1 MSGLSTRKSWQ
12 SRLASKVQTLSEGSN
27 TNTQNKEKAGKFQ
40 ALPAFSF
47 KGYDQLSISKGTLK
61 VMNTGSTLRLV
72 PEPGVGVLSGG
83 PLNFQYE
90 FVEII
95 LHFNGKSFP
104 MELHM
109 VHKKVHDETVEDA
122 PLHESGLCVLGF
134 MFDIVESD
142 MPIHG
147 LNKLARIA
155 DYLCQTGTI
164 FDKAKL
170 KDLFQDGLVL
180 DLDVNIANFVPSH
193 LEEYFTYKGS
203 FTTGGYE
210 EAVKWVVFRNPLAIK
225 KEHLKVFQTLLQNSG
240 QESIMNNLSIFDR
253 PFHCHREELSA
264 REVIKAVGVSTKN
277 NSGKVGGTIP
287 KSIQAVNERG
297 RAKKN
302 LSNDLTVFLTKFRRR
317 VGKKTVEPPPVIG
330 VGNTRVEV
338 VSEEE
343 SVHKEAR
350 EG

>member
-27 TNTQNKEKAGKFQ
+27 TNTQKKEKAGKFQ

-47 KGYDQLSISKGTLK
+47 EGYDQLSISKGTLK
-61 VMNTGSTLRLV
+61 VLNTGSTLRLV

-83 PLNFQYE
+83 PLNVQYE
-90 FVEII
+90 IVEIN
-95 LHFNGKSFP
+95 LYFNGKSFP

-109 VHKKVHDETVEDA
+109 VHKKIGDEIVEDA

-147 LNKLARIA
+147 LNKLVRIA
-155 DYLCQTGTI
+155 DYLGQAGTI

-210 EAVKWVVFRNPLAIK
+210 EAVNWVVFRNPLAIK
-225 KEHLKVFQTLLQNSG
+225 KEHLKVFQTLLQNSD
-240 QESIMNNLSIFDR
+240 QESIMNNLSIIEK
-253 PFHCHREELSA
+253 PFHCRREELSA
-264 REVIKAVGVSTKN
+264 REVSTKN

-287 KSIQAVNERG
+287 KSIHEVSERG

-302 LSNDLTVFLTKFRRR
+302 LSNDLTIFLTKFRRR
-317 VGKKTVEPPPVIG
+317 VAKKTVESPSVVG
-330 VGNTRVEV
+330 VGYTRVEAV
-338 VSEEE
+338 GEEE
-343 SVHKEAR
+343 SIHKEAR